1 MSLYAI
7 ILEEPSA
14 PVWKAV
20 RARWPNHHYILNEV
34 VAFVAP
40 EGITSVGKISSAIG
54 LGDEL
59 DASAMVFRCGRYSGY
74 ATETWV
80 DWLDEAT

>member
-1 MSLYAI
+1 MSLYTI
-7 ILEEPSA
+7 ILEEPNA
-14 PVWKAV
+14 AVWKAV
-20 RARWPNHHYILNEV
+20 RSCWPNHHYILNDV

-40 EGITSVGKISSAIG
+40 EGISNLAKISTAIG

-59 DASAMVFRCGRYSGY
+59 DASGMVFRCSRYSGY